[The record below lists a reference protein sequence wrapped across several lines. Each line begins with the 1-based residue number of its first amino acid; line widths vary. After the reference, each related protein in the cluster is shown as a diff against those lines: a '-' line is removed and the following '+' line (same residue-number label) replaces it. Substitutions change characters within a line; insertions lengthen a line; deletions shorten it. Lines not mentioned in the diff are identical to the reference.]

1 MITTVNTAAT
11 GVFPASH
18 SKLPASLRASER
30 AEAGTSVRLIAAP
43 ARFLAELIRQPGSAD
58 IEDGFCRPTEP
69 RRFLRVQRPETGTT
83 VLWSPSYVADSCY
96 AAPISMLEQYGEQ

>member
-30 AEAGTSVRLIAAP
+30 AEAGTSVRLIAVP
-43 ARFLAELIRQPGSAD
+43 ARFLVELIRQPGSAD
-58 IEDGFCRPTEP
+58 M
-69 RRFLRVQRPETGTT
+69 TGTT

-96 AAPISMLEQYGEQ
+96 AAPISMLAQYGEQ